1 MWDILQWVAAIGAGS
16 LISVLNG
23 VFHFIPNK
31 KIKESEARRV
41 EFEVM
46 KAELE
51 YCKESIQKV
60 YRELGIREESEKTAK
75 KELSISETKRYKLKG
90 CISKAHGCTYA
101 DNCPV
106 LERQRELETEYQKTL
121 QNGNEERTD

>member
-1 MWDILQWVAAIGAGS
+1 MFDIVQWIIAVGAGG
-16 LISVLNG
+16 LISVITQIAL
-23 VFHFIPNK
+23 FKPNK
-31 KIKESEARRV
+31 RIKESEVKQV

-90 CISKAHGCTYA
+90 CISKAHGCAYA
-101 DNCPV
+101 DNCPA
-106 LERQRELETEYQKTL
+106 LKRQRELETEYQKTL

>member
-1 MWDILQWVAAIGAGS
+1 MLEIAQWIIAIGAGS
-16 LISVLNG
+16 LISVLNS
-23 VFHFIPNK
+23 VFHFIPDK
-31 KIKESEARRV
+31 KIKEAEARRV

-75 KELSISETKRYKLKG
+75 RELGISETKRYKLKG
-90 CISKAHGCTYA
+90 CISKAHGCPYA

-106 LERQRELETEYQKTL
+106 LERQRELEKEYQKII
-121 QNGNEERTD
+121 QNGNEERTN